1 MRRVIGIGAGGHAKI
16 LVEMLRGAGGSDL
29 VGFTDRQP
37 DLKGTCLLGVPILGD
52 DSLLPALR
60 SEGVDTAFVGVGATR
75 DVNVR
80 KKLYE
85 LATGCGF
92 EMITLVHPRAYVAP
106 SARLGKGVAVL
117 PGAVVNTDVRIGD
130 NVTVYSGVIIE
141 HDSVIGD
148 HVHLSPGVHIAG
160 GVCIEAE
167 AFVGIG
173 ASIIQG
179 IRIGAGAVIGAG
191 AAVIRD
197 VPAGSTA
204 VGVPARI
211 LARTGAER

>member
-16 LVEMLRGAGGSDL
+16 LIELLRAAGGYDL
-29 VGFTDRQP
+29 VGFTDQRP
-37 DLKGTCLLGVPILGD
+37 DLQGTRLLGVPIIGD
-52 DSLLPALR
+52 DSLLPVLR
-60 SEGVDTAFVGVGATR
+60 SEGVDAAFVGVGATR
-75 DVNVR
+75 DVRIR

-85 LATGCGF
+85 LATGFGF
-92 EMITLVHPRAYVAP
+92 DMIALVHPRAYMAP
-106 SARLGKGVAVL
+106 SARMGRGVAVL
-117 PGAVVNTDVRIGD
+117 PGAVVSSDVVLGD
-130 NVTVYSGVIIE
+130 NVTVYSGAIIE
-141 HDSVIGD
+141 HDSVIGG

-173 ASIIQG
+173 ASIIHG
-179 IRIGAGAVIGAG
+179 IRIGAGAVVGAG

-197 VPAGSTA
+197 VPAGSMA

-211 LARTGAER
+211 LSRTEAER

>member
-1 MRRVIGIGAGGHAKI
+1 MRRVVGIGAGGHAKI
-16 LVEMLRGAGGSDL
+16 LVELLQGVGGCTL
-29 VGFTDRQP
+29 VGFTDPRP
-37 DLKGTCLLGVPILGD
+37 DLKDTRLLGVPILGD
-52 DSLLPALR
+52 DSLLPGLR
-60 SEGVDTAFVGVGATR
+60 CEGVEAAFVGVGATR
-75 DVNVR
+75 DVIVR

-106 SARLGKGVAVL
+106 SARLGRGTVVL
-117 PGAVVNTDVRIGD
+117 PCAVVNTDVTIGD
-130 NVTVYSGVIIE
+130 NVTVYSGVIVE

-148 HVHLSPGVHIAG
+148 HVHLSPGVHVAG
-160 GVCIEAE
+160 GVAIGQE

-179 IRIGAGAVIGAG
+179 IRIGAGAIIGAG

-211 LARTGAER
+211 LARAGMER

>member
-1 MRRVIGIGAGGHAKI
+1 MRRVIGIGAGGHVKI
-16 LVEMLRGAGGSDL
+16 LVEVLREAGGYDL
-29 VGFTDRQP
+29 VGFTDQRP
-37 DLKGTCLLGVPILGD
+37 ELRGTRLLGFPILGD
-52 DSLLPALR
+52 DSLLPAIR
-60 SEGVDTAFVGVGATR
+60 AEGVVAAFIGVGATR
-75 DVNVR
+75 DVSVR
-80 KKLYE
+80 KKLFG

-106 SARLGKGVAVL
+106 SARLGRGIAVL
-117 PGAVVNTDVRIGD
+117 PGAVVNTDVVLGD
-130 NVTVYSGVIIE
+130 NVTVYSGAIVE

-160 GVCIEAE
+160 GVRIEAE

-179 IRIGAGAVIGAG
+179 IRIGVGAVIGAG

-211 LARTGAER
+211 LATTRAEG

>member
-1 MRRVIGIGAGGHAKI
+1 MRRVIGMGAGGHAKI
-16 LVEMLRGAGGSDL
+16 LVEILRSLGTWDL
-29 VGFTDRQP
+29 VGFTDQRP
-37 DLKGTCLLGVPILGD
+37 DLKGSSFLGVPILGD
-52 DSLLPALR
+52 DGLLPTLR
-60 SEGVDTAFVGVGATR
+60 AEGIEGAFIGVGAIR
-75 DVNVR
+75 DVGVR
-80 KKLYE
+80 KKLFA
-85 LATGCGF
+85 LADGYGF
-92 EMITLVHPRAYVAP
+92 EMITLVSLAAYVAP
-106 SARLGKGVAVL
+106 SARLGRGVAVL
-117 PGAVVNTDVRIGD
+117 PGAVVNTDVRLGD
-130 NVTVYSGVIIE
+130 NVVVYSGAIIE

-160 GVCIEAE
+160 GVCVEAE

-197 VPAGSTA
+197 VPAGSRA

-211 LARTGAER
+211 LSRTEAER